1 MRMRSRRSRLVT
13 ALTIALGA
21 ICAGVPAGTIATADV
36 YRDGEWWLT
45 DHRIRDAWSVTK
57 GEGVTIAV
65 IDTGVDGAHPDLAGA
80 VVGGT
85 DVSGMGSADGQEP
98 LGLDG
103 HHGTMVASLAA
114 GRGAGSSGVLGV
126 APEADL
132 LSVSMSFELNDVV
145 PSDKQIAT
153 GVTWAVDNGAD
164 IIVMSFTRNSV
175 GWPASWDTAFQYA
188 ADHDVLVVAATGNRG
203 SGTEFVGAPATIP
216 GVLVVGG
223 IGEDRV
229 VSSTASA
236 PGVTVGVVAASEG
249 LVGSTPGGARRFWNG
264 TSGAAPIVAGIAA
277 LVMSAHPELDV
288 ANVINRIIR
297 TATPVGS
304 VPNVNYGYGIVNAQ
318 KAVAARVDA
327 VAANPLGDLDSWI
340 DMHREVDWETAEVA
354 LAAPD
359 NDPAEMPTGPSEDD
373 LRSAEWDAAWLNAGL
388 PTLTVAGFGVLMGA
402 AVVLAALRARVI
414 RRQLYRVTGEESP
427 DNALN

>member
-1 MRMRSRRSRLVT
+1 MRMRSRRTRLAT
-13 ALTIALGA
+13 ALVVACAAALLG
-21 ICAGVPAGTIATADV
+21 PPTLTEATADV
-36 YRDGEWWLT
+36 YRDGEWWLD
-45 DHRIRDAWSVTK
+45 DHRVRDAWAVTK

-65 IDTGVDGAHPDLAGA
+65 IDTGVDGSHPDLAGA

-85 DVSGMGSADGQEP
+85 DVSGMGAANGQEP

-126 APEADL
+126 APEADV

-153 GVTWAVDNGAD
+153 GVTWAVDHGAD

-175 GWPASWDTAFQYA
+175 GWPTSWDAAFQHA
-188 ADHDVLVVAATGNRG
+188 ADNDVLIVAATGNRG
-203 SGTEFVGAPATIP
+203 SGTESVGAPATIP

-223 IGEDRV
+223 IGEDRT

-264 TSGAAPIVAGIAA
+264 TSGAAPIVAGVAA
-277 LVMSAHPELDV
+277 LVMSAHPDLDV
-288 ANVINRIIR
+288 PNVINRIIR
-297 TATPVGS
+297 TATPVGKT
-304 VPNVNYGYGIVNAQ
+304 PNVNYGYGIVNAQ
-318 KAVAARVDA
+318 KAVAAPVDS
-327 VAANPLGDLDSWI
+327 VVANPLGDLDSWI
-340 DMHREVDWETAEVA
+340 DMHREVAWDSTSIPLDAPESDPTPGVA
-354 LAAPD
+354 TPDEAAV
-359 NDPAEMPTGPSEDD
+359 
-373 LRSAEWDAAWLNAGL
+373 RDAAARTAWLTGGL
-388 PTLTVAGFGVLMGA
+388 PTVTVAGFSALL
-402 AVVLAALRARVI
+402 VLALVLATLRIQAI
-414 RRQLYRVTGEESP
+414 RRSPHRVTGEESTE
-427 DNALN
+427 NALN